1 MNRPW
6 IIVIS
11 GPPCSGK
18 STLAA
23 RLAGHTGWP
32 IVCKDAWKEV
42 LFELLG
48 TGDDAWSRQLSQAAF
63 RIQLAVARSRVDAR
77 TSLILEGNFN
87 SAEHAAPIADL
98 AGRGGRLLQV
108 ACRASGEELA
118 RRQLQRAQDGTRH
131 PGHLDRERVSTPIDP
146 ARYGPLPI
154 AATLDY
160 DSAGDWEGYGRLLAA
175 LRRAGVPVEARPG
188 A

>member
-108 ACRASGEELA
+108 ACR
-118 RRQLQRAQDGTRH
+118 
-131 PGHLDRERVSTPIDP
+131 GHLDRERVSTPIDP